1 MPTRHLVIA
10 AIAAV
15 FGLGALS
22 APTVAQT
29 PQGAPAAAVEKPQAE
44 KPQPK
49 KRRVTHRAVR
59 RSTGGQIACTPAG
72 CHRIPP
78 GCHPTQGYL
87 WNGMP
92 SGYDVVVCP

>member
-10 AIAAV
+10 MIASV
-15 FGLGALS
+15 FALGALS
-22 APTVAQT
+22 PPASAQT
-29 PQGAPAAAVEKPQAE
+29 QGAPAAAVEKPQAE

-59 RSTGGQIACTPAG
+59 RSAGGQIACTRYG
-72 CHRIPP
+72 CHPVP
-78 GCHPTQGYL
+78 AGCHPTQGFL

-92 SGYDVVVCP
+92 SGYDVIICR

>member
-1 MPTRHLVIA
+1 MQRFVIA
-10 AIAAV
+10 FVAAA
-15 FGLGALS
+15 FGLAIFS
-22 APTVAQT
+22 APGWTQT
-29 PQGAPAAAVEKPQAE
+29 QKGLADAVETSQVEQVRA
-44 KPQPK
+44 K
-49 KRRVTHRAVR
+49 KQKAKRQAVR
-59 RSTGGQIACTPAG
+59 RPGGGQIACTPAG

>member
-1 MPTRHLVIA
+1 MLTRHLAIA

-15 FGLGALS
+15 FALGSFS
-22 APTVAQT
+22 APAVAQT
-29 PQGAPAAAVEKPQAE
+29 PQAASAAGLAKAQAE

-59 RSTGGQIACTPAG
+59 RSAGGQIACTPGG
-72 CHRIPP
+72 CHRVPA
-78 GCHPTQGYL
+78 GCHPTQGFL

-92 SGYDVVVCP
+92 SGYDVIICP